1 MPVLSLYLL
10 CALVTV
16 ALPVPAAPVG
26 GAQPAQHEE
35 LTLLFHGALQLGQ
48 ALNGVYKS
56 TEEKLMEVRRNLGLF
71 DQALGLLGTKVH
83 EGRDAAQKLRTS
95 LLEMQTEE
103 DALQLRTEATAQ
115 LLGEVTQAQRR
126 LRDSVKQLEVQ
137 LRGAWLG
144 QAGQEFEAIKAHT
157 EKQSHLV
164 WALTGH
170 LQRQRLEMRKQRQ
183 WLRQIQER
191 LHTAALPA

>member
-1 MPVLSLYLL
+1 MPALSLCLL
-10 CALVTV
+10 CTLVTV
-16 ALPVPAAPVG
+16 VPAAPVG

-48 ALNGVYKS
+48 ALNGVYKG
-56 TEEKLMEVRRNLGLF
+56 TEDRLMEAGRSMGLF
-71 DQALGLLGTKVH
+71 DQALQLLGMKVH
-83 EGRDAAQKLRTS
+83 EGRDAAQKLRTN

-103 DALQLRTEATAQ
+103 DALQLRAEATAQ
-115 LLGEVTQAQRR
+115 LLGEVAQAQQV
-126 LRDSVKQLEVQ
+126 LRDNVKQLEGQ

-144 QAGQEFEAIKAHT
+144 QSSQQLETIKAHT
-157 EKQSHLV
+157 EKQSHQV

-170 LQRQRLEMRKQRQ
+170 LQRQRREMAKLQQ

-191 LHTAALPA
+191 SLG

>member
-1 MPVLSLYLL
+1 MPARSLCLL
-10 CALVTV
+10 CALVMAV
-16 ALPVPAAPVG
+16 RPVPAAPVE
-26 GAQPAQHEE
+26 GAQPAQREE

-56 TEEKLMEVRRNLGLF
+56 TEDRLLEAGRSVGLF
-71 DQALGLLGTKVH
+71 DRALGLLGTRVH
-83 EGRDAAQKLRTS
+83 EGWDATQKLRTN

-103 DALQLRTEATAQ
+103 DVLQLRAEASAQ
-115 LLGEVTQAQRR
+115 LLGEVAEAQRA
-126 LRDSVKQLEVQ
+126 LRDNVKQLEVQ

-144 QAGQEFEAIKAHT
+144 RAGQELETIKAHA

-164 WALTGH
+164 WALAGH
-170 LQRQRLEMRKQRQ
+170 LQRQRREMESQQQ
-183 WLRQIQER
+183 WLQEIQER